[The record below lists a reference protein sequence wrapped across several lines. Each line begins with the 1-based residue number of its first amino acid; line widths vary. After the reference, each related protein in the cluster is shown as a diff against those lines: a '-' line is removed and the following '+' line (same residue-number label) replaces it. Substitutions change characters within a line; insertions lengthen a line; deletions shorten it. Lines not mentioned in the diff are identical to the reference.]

1 MTDAGG
7 SRSAVRTGAERALAA
22 SALLVLSACGQ
33 PHSAAVRPSC
43 PTGEICLVIGNDS
56 EPTSLDPHK
65 ISLTSEDR
73 VVGEMFVGLT
83 QSDASG
89 ATIPGVATRWET
101 SPDGLTWTFHLR
113 DADWSDGVPV
123 TADDFVFSLRRLLD
137 PATASEYAALLYVLK
152 NGEAVNRGA
161 LPLTALGVRALD
173 AHTLEIHLE
182 HPAPYLTELTK
193 HETMYPVPRHVIE
206 RWGAAWTDPSH
217 DVTDGPYKL
226 AEWRFG
232 QRVRLVRNPHFWEAS
247 SVCVDQIDY
256 LPAVDSGAA
265 EKSVRRGEMD
275 AKVSLQ
281 SNRAP
286 FLRQPGQMPAYVR
299 THAYLGVYYLA
310 LNTRNVAAFRDR
322 RVRLALSLA
331 VDRDF
336 MTAKLLRAGQ
346 TPAYTFVPPGVANYV
361 PPSPPAWSGWSL
373 QRRQAAAR
381 ALLAQAGY
389 GPGHPLTIEFK
400 HTTTPDAI
408 HLTTSIQSDWQ
419 AIGVITTLTQE
430 EPQIAFQDYRLRD
443 FQVGFAGWIADYDD
457 PKSFLYVLQSSTGP
471 QNYGD
476 YHSARYDALL
486 AAADQ
491 EPDVRARA
499 AILQAAERTMLADA
513 PVIPLYFPVSRSL
526 VNPRITGWTD
536 NIADVHRGRY
546 LCVRK

>member
-1 MTDAGG
+1 MTNWGGTPTRIQAGVT
-7 SRSAVRTGAERALAA
+7 RVLVMTAFLALT
-22 SALLVLSACGQ
+22 ACGQ
-33 PHSAAVRPSC
+33 PHGAAVRPSC
-43 PTGEICLVIGNDS
+43 PAGQTCLVIGNES
-56 EPTSLDPHK
+56 EPGSLDPHK

-73 VVGEMFVGLT
+73 IVGDMFVGLT
-83 QSDASG
+83 QDDVNG
-89 ATIPGVATRWET
+89 ETIPGVATRWET

-113 DADWSDGVPV
+113 DARWSDGVPV
-123 TADDFVFSLRRLLD
+123 TADDFVYSLRRMLD
-137 PATASEYAALLYVLK
+137 PATAGEYAALLYLLK
-152 NGEAVNRGA
+152 NGEAVNRGT

-173 AHTLEIHLE
+173 PHTLQITLE
-182 HPAPYLTELTK
+182 HPAPYLPELTK
-193 HETMYPVPRHVIE
+193 HETMYPVPEHVIA
-206 RWGAAWTDPSH
+206 RWGAAWTDPAH
-217 DVTDGPYKL
+217 YVTDGPYKL
-226 AEWRFG
+226 VDWRFG
-232 QRVRLVRNPHFWEAS
+232 QRVRLARNPYFWDAKT
-247 SVCVDQIDY
+247 VCADQIDY

-275 AKVSLQ
+275 AKVNLQ

-286 FLRQPGQMPAYVR
+286 FLRQPSQMPAYVR
-299 THAYLGVYYLA
+299 THTYLGVYYLFV
-310 LNTRNVAAFRDR
+310 NTRNVAAFRDP

-361 PPSPPAWSGWSL
+361 GPPPPAWSTWSL
-373 QRRQAAAR
+373 ARRQAAAR

-400 HTTTPDAI
+400 HMSTPDAI

-419 AIGVITTLTQE
+419 AIGVTTTLTQE

-443 FQVGFAGWIADYDD
+443 FQVGLAAWIFDYDD
-457 PKSFLYVLQSSTGP
+457 AKSFLYLLQSSTGP

-486 AAADQ
+486 AAADN
-491 EPDVRARA
+491 EPDVHKRA
-499 AILQAAERTMLADA
+499 AILQTAERTMLSGTAI
-513 PVIPLYFPVSRSL
+513 IPLFFAVSRNL
-526 VNPRITGWTD
+526 VNPAITGWTD
-536 NIADVHRGRY
+536 NIADIHRGRY